1 MWEITYSRDDERLPL
16 GELEVEFASLR
27 ETVFGNRTFLWS
39 LLPDLLMLLLVIVI
53 LARFVGQRL
62 TEPLRRLNLDIDSI
76 DLTEPVP
83 GWWVGKERQDANS
96 ETRRVRQVIG
106 DAWERVQDQ
115 IRERRESEANL
126 AASVKEKSILLQE
139 IHHRVKNNLQ
149 MVVSLLSLQR
159 RSIANPEAQEA
170 LRDSENR
177 VTSMS
182 LVHELLY
189 RADRYTDIDLASY
202 MQDLAGTI
210 VYQTQTG
217 ACKISL
223 EYKIETL
230 YVDLGV
236 AIPLGLIV
244 NELLINAMKHAFAG
258 RDTGAISIS
267 TSRNQETGRT
277 TVSVCDDGQGLP
289 ENWLEVR
296 KGSLG
301 LQIVDALCSQ
311 IKAELAVVSRPGN
324 TCFAIALTLEETPTL
339 EQI

>member
-1 MWEITYSRDDERLPL
+1 MRVSSVSHGLLLRIVLTLFAASVVATAVDIGGRLAIAREARNRDGANLEVADEALL
-16 GELEVEFASLR
+16 GELTAEFAGR
-27 ETVFGNRTFLWS
+27 FLLWG
-39 LLPDLLMLLLVIVI
+39 LLPKLLLLLVVVLIV
-53 LARFVGQRL
+53 ARL
-62 TEPLRRLNLDIDSI
+62 
-76 DLTEPVP
+76 
-83 GWWVGKERQDANS
+83 
-96 ETRRVRQVIG
+96 VRQTLR
-106 DAWERVQDQ
+106 EQM
-115 IRERRESEANL
+115 RERRESEANL
-126 AASVKEKSILLQE
+126 ASSLEEKNILLQE

-159 RSIANPEAQEA
+159 RSIANREAQDA

-210 VYQTQTG
+210 VYQSQTG
-217 ACKISL
+217 ACKVSVN
-223 EYKIETL
+223 YQVETL
-230 YVDLGV
+230 FVDLGV

-244 NELLINAMKHAFAG
+244 NELLINSMKHAFAG
-258 RDTGAISIS
+258 RETGAISIS
-267 TSRNQETGRT
+267 TTRDPETGRT

-289 ENWLEVR
+289 EDWLEAR
-296 KGSLG
+296 KDSLG

-311 IKAELAVVSRPGN
+311 IKAELTVASHPGT
-324 TCFAIALTLEETPTL
+324 TCFTLSLTVKETPIL